1 MNCSIINSKEIRDLF
16 ATMQDLEIKLDAES
30 QAQLWELLKDENG
43 SPLETLQI
51 WYYSRVTEYNIEI
64 EFKYCNKNII
74 ALYGICNTNKIS
86 SEYNKNVNLIFNE
99 WI

>member
-1 MNCSIINSKEIRDLF
+1 MNYSIINSKEIRNLF
-16 ATMQDLEIKLDAES
+16 ATMQNLEIKLDAES
-30 QAQLWELLKDENG
+30 QAQLWELLKEENG

-51 WYYSRVTEYNIEI
+51 WYYSRVEEYNIEI
-64 EFKYCNKNII
+64 EFQYLNKNII

-86 SEYNKNVNLIFNE
+86 NEYNKNVNLIFNE

>member
-43 SPLETLQI
+43 SPLESLQI
-51 WYYSRVTEYNIEI
+51 WYYSRVQEYNVEI
-64 EFKYCNKNII
+64 EFRYFNKNII
-74 ALYGICNTNKIS
+74 ALYGICNTDKIS
-86 SEYNKNVNLIFNE
+86 SEYNKDVNLIFSE
-99 WI
+99 CI